1 MTLLFY
7 TVIDALA
14 VILLYLQEKWYNGRI
29 YGFTLNPFF
38 CKKSDIFRVLSFIL
52 LVCVIIF
59 RDSVGTDYDSY
70 AQIYL
75 DIVRNNL
82 LDIEITWLSPG
93 FRFICV
99 LLGNIAPN
107 NYYLMFGIFGFFSVY
122 YLYKSI
128 YKMSVSPY
136 QSLYLF
142 ICFCLYYQFF
152 NQFRQMLAIVITLYA
167 LSYLLEGKRI
177 LFSVYVLI
185 SAMLHSSSAVFFVL
199 LFVGKRH
206 LNYTALFIYVMV
218 AVLGCLYFDSFMLLL
233 KDQISY
239 GAIYIGWAE
248 YDTVYNTSVII
259 NTFVRILIL
268 TICMLV
274 YKETVTRANYTKY
287 LYNAA
292 WICTIIQIFT
302 LQSYVFG
309 RVTTYFFVPYI
320 ILLPEVL
327 KTYENKF
334 GKYGLFAKILFF
346 ISFAIYHYVYY
357 MLGGATGGG
366 YDEYNFIDL

>member
-14 VILLYLQEKWYNGRI
+14 VILLYVQEKWYNGRN

-38 CKKSDIFRVLSFIL
+38 VKKSDIFRVLSFIL

-59 RDSVGTDYDSY
+59 RDSVGADYDSY

-107 NYYLMFGIFGFFSVY
+107 NYHIMFGIFGFFSVY

-199 LFVGKRH
+199 LFVGKRY

-239 GAIYIGWAE
+239 GAIYIGWAK
-248 YDTVYNTSVII
+248 YDTAYNTSVVI

-274 YKETVTRANYTKY
+274 YKETVTRVNYTKY

-302 LQSYVFG
+302 LQSYLFG

-327 KTYENKF
+327 KTYKNKF

-357 MLGGATGGG
+357 MLGGASGGG
-366 YDEYNFIDL
+366 YDVYNIIVF